1 MGRALSPWVGAFL
14 LSACL
19 WDGNGAGGNPPRS
32 EAGMALIPAAGKDFR
47 QGARGASAPADE
59 LPSFQS
65 GFNYDFYLDTV
76 EVTQG
81 DYADLMGAAPAET
94 GTGAGPDYPV
104 YGISWFEAALFANAR
119 SKAAGRDTIY
129 VYESIARSEGG
140 GVYDLRGLQIHLERL
155 GFRLPTEAE
164 WEYAAGAGR
173 SYLYPWGDS
182 DDSAAAARF
191 AWYAANSEGRVHP
204 VGRLAANGFGLHDM
218 AGNVMEWVND
228 WKGRYPAGQA
238 TDFAGSRDPGPQGE
252 TPVKGGAFRYGLSAL
267 RLSNRSATYATI
279 RSAKAEYVGFR
290 CALGAIPKP
299 AFSFADGGRAD
310 TDPVRLD
317 LTRLGALV
325 EGRRAKLVFV
335 NAGADA
341 RHLAYV
347 DYGRQPVRVKEFGD
361 VSNVFHPSISPDG
374 NWVAYGTAT
383 EGAVTGSEIQVRSL
397 DSDTGSP
404 RILGPGFIPRWWVD
418 PASRDTFLLYSSS
431 GIDDMQPA
439 WTGERTLL
447 RKMSQGRPAG
457 EEYALAGGAF
467 HDGRSQDG
475 RWLATGFRRLKVR
488 DGTSGGISTLFT
500 APENG
505 KQEGDTSQVCNVSIA
520 PDSTGRLLFLD
531 FGYDG
536 KSALTGSWYDIH
548 AIAFLA
554 NPEGRVLGWYPA
566 PRGEKAWDDLEWSNA
581 PRYAVAAATDPA
593 GRHGNLYLLDIEDS
607 LSTRLAAGAYLTTPA
622 LWLGASSGIHDTGLA
637 ADSLGHYNE
646 PPTDDYQGA
655 FSAKMARFWARHNRL
670 ELIFTGSSH
679 VYTGIDPRAIHGL
692 ETLDAAYP
700 ACGWLGQEAWVRGY
714 ALPHCPRLKV
724 LVMEAFPGWMH
735 YPDGDF
741 TWAGQISQT
750 LGIRYDASH
759 DFWKDGLPLGF
770 EAMAAQAPV
779 GATALIDS
787 LGTAP
792 LASAGWGDVVL
803 PTDSEWDFGD
813 PACQGVLGRM
823 EALARDVSAR
833 GIHLLYVVH
842 PMHPGFRDTPY
853 YGPYGPR
860 LEVARRIL
868 DSLKAMEKVSPYV
881 HFYDA
886 HNYGDHDYGDA
897 DASNAGHL
905 GSAGAAKLTARIDS
919 LVHQFQK

>member
-1 MGRALSPWVGAFL
+1 
-14 LSACL
+14 
-19 WDGNGAGGNPPRS
+19 
-32 EAGMALIPAAGKDFR
+32 
-47 QGARGASAPADE
+47 
-59 LPSFQS
+59 
-65 GFNYDFYLDTV
+65 
-76 EVTQG
+76 
-81 DYADLMGAAPAET
+81 
-94 GTGAGPDYPV
+94 
-104 YGISWFEAALFANAR
+104 
-119 SKAAGRDTIY
+119 
-129 VYESIARSEGG
+129 
-140 GVYDLRGLQIHLERL
+140 
-155 GFRLPTEAE
+155 
-164 WEYAAGAGR
+164 
-173 SYLYPWGDS
+173 
-182 DDSAAAARF
+182 
-191 AWYAANSEGRVHP
+191 
-204 VGRLAANGFGLHDM
+204 
-218 AGNVMEWVND
+218 
-228 WKGRYPAGQA
+228 
-238 TDFAGSRDPGPQGE
+238 
-252 TPVKGGAFRYGLSAL
+252 
-267 RLSNRSATYATI
+267 
-279 RSAKAEYVGFR
+279 
-290 CALGAIPKP
+290 
-299 AFSFADGGRAD
+299 
-310 TDPVRLD
+310 
-317 LTRLGALV
+317 
-325 EGRRAKLVFV
+325 
-335 NAGADA
+335 
-341 RHLAYV
+341 
-347 DYGRQPVRVKEFGD
+347 
-361 VSNVFHPSISPDG
+361 
-374 NWVAYGTAT
+374 
-383 EGAVTGSEIQVRSL
+383 
-397 DSDTGSP
+397 
-404 RILGPGFIPRWWVD
+404 
-418 PASRDTFLLYSSS
+418 
-431 GIDDMQPA
+431 
-439 WTGERTLL
+439 
-447 RKMSQGRPAG
+447 
-457 EEYALAGGAF
+457 
-467 HDGRSQDG
+467 
-475 RWLATGFRRLKVR
+475 
-488 DGTSGGISTLFT
+488 
-500 APENG
+500 
-505 KQEGDTSQVCNVSIA
+505 
-520 PDSTGRLLFLD
+520 
-531 FGYDG
+531 
-536 KSALTGSWYDIH
+536 
-548 AIAFLA
+548 
-554 NPEGRVLGWYPA
+554 
-566 PRGEKAWDDLEWSNA
+566 
-581 PRYAVAAATDPA
+581 VAAATDPA

-622 LWLGASSGIHDTGLA
+622 LWLGASAGVHDTGLA

-724 LVMEAFPGWMH
+724 LVMEAFPGWMR

-803 PTDSEWDFGD
+803 PADSEWDFGD

-860 LEVARRIL
+860 LEVARKIL

-897 DASNAGHL
+897 DASNSGHL

-919 LVHQFQK
+919 LVHRFLK